1 MKESK
6 SSNVLATNN
15 KPPSPSPLQ
24 AHYRVPVSSSARVQ
38 LRRSFFHARFA
49 ANCSPS
55 KSTLDRPSVPPKSC
69 RHSPT
74 HNIPQHFATLRRGTT
89 EPLPRCLSRSA
100 IRRWTPS
107 PLRKSLSAPRHLFPD
122 TLPLQHSTSTAAMD
136 VPRSN
141 KQPTSTP
148 QNTPA
153 NAAPISSRAQ
163 QPNVGTIKEGM
174 LHSFFSC
181 VVLLPL
187 QPRALVLQ
195 RFLTANLNF
204 YRGA

>member
-1 MKESK
+1 MHQCSFPR
-6 SSNVLATNN
+6 VL
-15 KPPSPSPLQ
+15 SFDG
-24 AHYRVPVSSSARVQ
+24 
-38 LRRSFFHARFA
+38 RSFTPGLPLIAART
-49 ANCSPS
+49 NRP
-55 KSTLDRPSVPPKSC
+55 KSNAKGPAESC

-89 EPLPRCLSRSA
+89 EPLPRCLNRSA

-107 PLRKSLSAPRHLFPD
+107 PHRKSLSAPRHLFPD
-122 TLPLQHSTSTAAMD
+122 TLPQKLSTPTAAMD

-163 QPNVGTIKEGM
+163 QPTVGTINEGM
-174 LHSFFSC
+174 SPSLFCS

-187 QPRALVLQ
+187 PTNPAL
-195 RFLTANLNF
+195 RRCKYA
-204 YRGA
+204 